1 LTFTMRAYILR
12 VLKLRKGFNMFDEMK
27 EIFRKTINGMFFDKN
42 VINIVTESGNETI
55 VELTDK
61 DGIDRTYVIKEV
73 KKS

>member
-1 LTFTMRAYILR
+1 MRAYILR

>member
-1 LTFTMRAYILR
+1 
-12 VLKLRKGFNMFDEMK
+12 MFDEMK